1 MALPPPLLELLEKA
15 RGITQNSAEVS
26 EGYIFFAVKGSRYDG
41 HSFVGEALKR
51 GACAVV
57 VEEDLKGERIIR
69 VPSTR
74 KALAESA
81 HLFFGR
87 PSERLK
93 VVGVTGTNGKTTT
106 VHILGSI
113 LSRAGFR
120 VGLMGTVGYRLG
132 DKTFGKGRTTPE
144 AVLWHRTLRDMLREG
159 ATHVVAEVSSHA
171 LDQDRVWGTSFE
183 AVVFTNLTRDHL
195 DYHGTMEN
203 YFEAKCRLFTEYRYR
218 FAVVNVDDP
227 YGKRLAKRLGGKVF
241 TYGREGDL
249 SIRRFRTGFEG
260 SEIKL
265 TYRGRSFAFRC
276 PLVGDFQAYNIAA
289 AVLCAFE
296 MGLDEEAIAQALAE
310 VRVPGRFE
318 VYTADGGFLVVIDY
332 AHTPDAVDNVL
343 ATVRKLSRGRV
354 VTVFGAGGDRDREK
368 RPLMGSAAERWS
380 DFIIVT
386 SDNPRSEDP
395 ERIAQDILRG
405 IKDRSRTE
413 VELDRRKAIEK
424 ALSYA
429 RRGDVVALLGKGHE
443 DYQEVKGVKYP
454 FSDREVVMSVLRGG
468 RNAL

>member
-1 MALPPPLLELLEKA
+1 MALPPPLLKLLRKA

-26 EGYIFFAVKGSRYDG
+26 EGYIFFAVKGSRHDG
-41 HSFVGEALKR
+41 HKFVGEALRR

-120 VGLMGTVGYRLG
+120 AGLMGTVGYILG
-132 DKTFGKGRTTPE
+132 NKTFGKGRTTPE

-218 FAVVNVDDP
+218 FAVVNADDP
-227 YGKRLAKRLGGKVF
+227 YGKRLAERLGGKVF

-249 SIRRFRTGFEG
+249 SIRDFRTGFGG
-260 SEIKL
+260 SEIRL
-265 TYRGRSFAFRC
+265 AYRGKSFNFRC

-289 AVLCAFE
+289 AVLCALE
-296 MGLDEEAIAQALAE
+296 MDLEEDAIAQALAE
-310 VRVPGRFE
+310 VKVPGRFE

-343 ATVRKLSRGRV
+343 ATVRRLSRGRV
-354 VTVFGAGGDRDREK
+354 ITVFGAGGDRDREK

-395 ERIAQDILRG
+395 ERIAEDILRG
-405 IKDRSRTE
+405 IRDRSRTE
-413 VELDRRKAIEK
+413 VELDRRKAIET